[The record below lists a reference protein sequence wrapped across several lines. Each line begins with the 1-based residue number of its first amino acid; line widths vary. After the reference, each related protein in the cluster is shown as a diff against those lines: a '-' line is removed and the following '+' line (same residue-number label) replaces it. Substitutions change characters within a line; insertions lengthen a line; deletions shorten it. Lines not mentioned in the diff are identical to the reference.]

1 MTYLTY
7 EEYSNMGGV
16 LDLTAFN
23 RNIDRACGVID
34 TYTYC
39 RLKKSDAVSKMV
51 KACVRDLVEY
61 ISNNF
66 ASGKVI
72 NSKSQ
77 SAGGVS
83 ESESYVTKTLEE
95 TNEEMYNIIYDYLA
109 SELDVDGV
117 PLLYRGAD
125 NSTHREG
132 EREPVKV
139 KFKVKYGWNEIEIP
153 R

>member
-7 EEYSNMGGV
+7 EEYSNMGGL
-16 LDLTAFN
+16 LDLTTFN
-23 RNIDRACGVID
+23 RDIDRACGIID
-34 TYTYC
+34 VHTHC
-39 RLKKSDAVSKMV
+39 RLKKSSTVSKMV

-83 ESESYVTKTLEE
+83 ESESYATKTLEE

-132 EREPVKV
+132 EREPIKV